1 MKTISADDTNAIE
14 LTLEVINSGG
24 LVVFPTDTVYGLAV
38 DAQNEAA
45 MRRLFA
51 VKGRDAM
58 KTVPVMVNSEDHL
71 SMVASNWGQTEQK
84 LAQAFW
90 PGALTIVT
98 GRNPNFPDLI
108 NGDTT
113 IGLRQPRHEFVQF
126 LLDATG
132 PLAVTSANI
141 SGEPPAVNAEMVLG
155 SLGDLVDLVI
165 DGGVC
170 ESGLSSTVVKVN
182 GETVEVMRVG
192 DITPEWIDSV
202 LNR

>member
-98 GRNPNFPDLI
+98 GRNLSFPDLI

-113 IGLRQPRHEFVQF
+113 IGLRQPRHEFVQC
-126 LLDATG
+126 LLDAT
-132 PLAVTSANI
+132 VTSANI